1 MKMTNE
7 EAIQELIDA
16 SHREAKFGDKDN
28 HYSEILRRIDAFD
41 MGIKALEKQE
51 NNFNEVVDFFN
62 DIMDTFYKELTPTEV
77 QAWHEGYVDALEN
90 VYDWLKEQPR
100 VPTKVLMQLKES
112 IKILGGGLNG
122 EE

>member
-62 DIMDTFYKELTPTEV
+62 DIMDTFYKELSFYDVSNESV
-77 QAWHEGYVDALEN
+77 RYARNV
-90 VYDWLKEQPR
+90 VYDVFSRRYRIKEI
-100 VPTKVLMQLKES
+100 E
-112 IKILGGGLNG
+112 NG
-122 EE
+122 KSETIQEV